1 MSAPLT
7 AAPLTA
13 DTIQTLRAQ
22 TPGAQTSVHFNHA
35 GSSLPSSG
43 TLEAI
48 HAHLQREATLG
59 PMEAGVASRALT
71 ENARTLAAQLL
82 NAQPDEIALTTGNS
96 AGWGAAFAALAP
108 WRPGDRI
115 LVGRHEWG
123 GNLAAMRLHAER
135 AGAVLETI
143 ASDDSGCVDPDAL
156 ADMVDDRVRL
166 IALTWMPANGGLINP
181 AAAIGRVARRHG
193 IPYFVDAA
201 QAVGQLPIDVT
212 EVGCDVLSGVGRKAL
227 RGPRGTGL
235 LYVRR
240 SFLDQLTPAFVDT
253 YSAPLDADGRP
264 VLRADAGRLESAEN
278 SLALRCGLANA
289 LQEALALGLGSIR
302 ATLDATAQRVRTE
315 LAAIP
320 GLTVLDQ
327 GREKSSLISF
337 NLQGRNAADVQRALA
352 AVGVTIGSNGV
363 PYTPL
368 DMQARGLAHIARV
381 SVSPLTSDNEI
392 DRLLDALRDVARAAP

>member
-7 AAPLTA
+7 AA
-13 DTIQTLRAQ
+13 TIQSLRAQ
-22 TPGAQTSVHFNHA
+22 TPGVQTSVHFNHA

-43 TLEAI
+43 TLHAI
-48 HAHLQREATLG
+48 HEHLQREATLG

-96 AGWGAAFAALAP
+96 AGWGAAFAALGP

-156 ADMVDDRVRL
+156 ADRVDDRVRL

-201 QAVGQLPIDVT
+201 QAVGQLPIDVA

-240 SFLDQLTPAFVDT
+240 RFLDQLTPAFIDT

-302 ATLDATAQRVRTE
+302 ATLDATAQRLRTE

-352 AVGVTIGSNGV
+352 SAGVTIGSNGV